1 MKSKNKI
8 KNSLK
13 NHLTSFGLRFFNNFD
28 QYDLWK
34 ENYFE
39 KSNIATDTKNKYLRF
54 LEKNL
59 RNKSYSLGD
68 EFYDL
73 IATEKKLMLITH
85 SMKSNEI
92 LNSGLSVIDEL
103 KENSNILD
111 IGCNSGYLTSFY
123 AKAFPNSNFIGFD
136 KSKNTILQAFKIF
149 NFEQHNNLVLSYD
162 YNILKKYRFNFITD
176 TQCFCNLNKKELFTI
191 LELLKNSFHSNIKII
206 SISNLR
212 NEKNADIFLKLF
224 IKKGLFVER
233 ISPLFIDTLN
243 GIVAYTKI
251 IFTKKNNNYDY
262 DLKLYFKN
270 IRKKISVVNLLN
282 LNYYS

>member
-1 MKSKNKI
+1 LKSKNKI
-8 KNSLK
+8 KKSLK
-13 NHLTSFGLRFFNNFD
+13 KHLTNFGLKFFNNFD
-28 QYDLWK
+28 QYALWK

-39 KSNIATDTKNKYLRF
+39 KSNISTGTKKKYLRF

-59 RNKSYSLGD
+59 RNKSYSLSD
-68 EFYDL
+68 DFYDL
-73 IATEKKLMLITH
+73 IAKQKKLMLITH

-123 AKAFPNSNFIGFD
+123 AKVFPNCNFIGFD
-136 KSKNTILQAFKIF
+136 KSRNAILQAFKIF
-149 NFEQHNNLVLSYD
+149 NFEQYNNLVLSCD
-162 YNILKKYRFNFITD
+162 YNIFKKYRFNFITD
-176 TQCFCNLNKKELFTI
+176 TQCFCTLNKKDLFNI
-191 LELLKNSFHSNIKII
+191 LELLKKSFHSNIKII

-224 IKKGLFVER
+224 LKKGLFVES
-233 ISPLFIDTLN
+233 ISPLFVDTLN

-251 IFTKKNNNYDY
+251 IFTQKNNNYNY
-262 DLKLYFKN
+262 DLNLYFKN
-270 IRKKISVVNLLN
+270 VRKKISIVNLFN
-282 LNYYS
+282 LN

>member
-13 NHLTSFGLRFFNNFD
+13 KHLTNFGLKFFNNFD

-39 KSNIATDTKNKYLRF
+39 KSNISIDIKKKYLMF

-59 RNKSYSLGD
+59 RNNSYNLGD
-68 EFYDL
+68 DFYDL
-73 IATEKKLMLITH
+73 IAKQKKLMLITH
-85 SMKSNEI
+85 SIKSNEI
-92 LNSGLSVIDEL
+92 LNSGLSVINDL

-123 AKAFPNSNFIGFD
+123 AKVFPNSNFIGLD
-136 KSKNTILQAFKIF
+136 KSRNAILQAFKIF
-149 NFEQHNNLVLSYD
+149 NIEEYNNLILSYD
-162 YNILKKYRFNFITD
+162 YNILKKHRFNFITD
-176 TQCFCNLNKKELFTI
+176 TQCFCTLNKKDLFDI
-191 LELLKNSFHSNIKII
+191 LELLKDSFHSNIKII

-212 NEKNADIFLKLF
+212 NEENADTFLKIFL
-224 IKKGLFVER
+224 KKGLFVDS
-233 ISPLFIDTLN
+233 ICPLFVDTLN

-251 IFTKKNNNYDY
+251 IFSEKKNNYNYN
-262 DLKLYFKN
+262 LNLYFKN
-270 IRKKISVVNLLN
+270 VRKKISIVNLFN
-282 LNYYS
+282 LN